1 VKFLVDHNRSPRLAE
16 SLRAAGHDAVHTGE
30 LGLER
35 ASDTDLFDLAAA
47 EGRVIVSGDTDF
59 SAILASRR
67 VASPSVIL
75 MRLRRHRREAEQ
87 AALLLANLDAI
98 EAELAA
104 GAIVVLLDDRIRLRR
119 LPLGDQESDR

>member
-1 VKFLVDHNRSPRLAE
+1 
-16 SLRAAGHDAVHTGE
+16 
-30 LGLER
+30 
-35 ASDTDLFDLAAA
+35 
-47 EGRVIVSGDTDF
+47 
-59 SAILASRR
+59 
-67 VASPSVIL
+67 

>member
-59 SAILASRR
+59 SAILR
-67 VASPSVIL
+67 
-75 MRLRRHRREAEQ
+75 Q
-87 AALLLANLDAI
+87 
-98 EAELAA
+98 
-104 GAIVVLLDDRIRLRR
+104 
-119 LPLGDQESDR
+119 QESGIALGHFDATP